1 MTNTLTRLLL
11 TAALCGLFLLSEA
24 QERNAVSAPDPAAP
38 RMPADSISRD
48 YRLDGVVI
56 GTQRP
61 PSPLGSI
68 AEGRFRL
75 LMRNSSA
82 LPRFAGSIDPM
93 RILQLMPGV
102 QTAAEG
108 NSGLYVRGN
117 DAGQNLIL
125 LNQAPLYAHAHL
137 LGFFS
142 VFNPGQVAS
151 FELSKTGGGRI
162 ETAMQPATVVVQ
174 SREETGVRWGVEG
187 DLGIIASQATVTA
200 PLTDRAALFLS
211 GRRSYTG
218 WLIGALSPKGEDDLN
233 YRLQDYDATLAWQID
248 DHNKLIVNSH
258 YGDDRTHITYNE
270 GLLGGRLQW
279 YASVS
284 SATLRSELS
293 PTTHMENAL
302 YYSRLDTRL
311 TASTTGISA
320 QAPSS
325 IGDLGYKHSTRWHIG
340 RLQLAAGLQYAYR
353 RIRPQHI
360 ASDYGGIADAG
371 RGPRYDTHELAPFLA
386 ATIPLTH
393 SLTCDAA
400 LRYGFYLLQGDGRI
414 ASYRHASPQ
423 PSLSLDWQVA
433 RGSRLRASYNYIT
446 QYIHKVPSSNISFST
461 DFWMAPTRR
470 TPPQHTHHA
479 ALGYF
484 AEAAGGRLN
493 FSAEAYYQRMYRVLE
508 YNAPLTG
515 MVNNRYELEQYLH
528 SGDGEAYGMEF
539 MVSYAGR
546 KFNGWISYTLGE
558 IGASIRR
565 PQRRTAL
572 PRFARPAAR
581 PLACGELHAGRTL
594 GVVDGLRLRFGRRLY
609 PDARPLHRR
618 RFVRPRTRLLQR
630 RPPAGLPPAR
640 PVGHLLAA
648 VETVAQRHQSLP
660 LQPLRPPQPAL
671 HLVAGARRR
680 REARI
685 PDPSAPALPLHRHPL
700 RKLDFQILN
709 AP

>member
-400 LRYGFYLLQGDGRI
+400 LRYGFYLLQGDRANRLLPPRLAPAEPLARLAGRT
-414 ASYRHASPQ
+414 RQ
-423 PSLSLDWQVA
+423 PAAGLLQ
-433 RGSRLRASYNYIT
+433 L
-446 QYIHKVPSSNISFST
+446 
-461 DFWMAPTRR
+461 
-470 TPPQHTHHA
+470 HHA
-479 ALGYF
+479 VHPQSPLVEHQLLHRLLDGADPTHAAAAYPSCGARLLRRSGRRAAQLLGRGLLP
-484 AEAAGGRLN
+484 AHVPRIGVQRAAHGYGQQPLRTGTVPPFGRRRSLRHGVHGLLRR
-493 FSAEAYYQRMYRVLE
+493 SEIQRMD
-508 YNAPLTG
+508 
-515 MVNNRYELEQYLH
+515 QLH
-528 SGDGEAYGMEF
+528 A
-539 MVSYAGR
+539 
-546 KFNGWISYTLGE
+546 GE

-594 GVVDGLRLRFGRRLY
+594 GVVDGLRLRFGGAYTPTRDLY
-609 PDARPLHRR
+609 IAGGS
-618 RFVRPRTRLLQR
+618 FVR
-630 RPPAGLPPAR
+630 
-640 PVGHLLAA
+640 GHG
-648 VETVAQRHQSLP
+648 SYN
-660 LQPLRPPQPAL
+660 
-671 HLVAGARRR
+671 GARLPDYHRLDLSVTYWLRR
-680 REARI
+680 KPWRSGINLSLFNLYAHRNPLYISWPVLVDEEKHEYQIHPRRHYLYTVI
-685 PDPSAPALPLHRHPL
+685 PSVSWIF
-700 RKLDFQILN
+700 KF
-709 AP
+709 

>member
-174 SREETGVRWGVEG
+174 SHEETGVRWGVEG

-233 YRLQDYDATLAWQID
+233 YRLQDYDATFAWQID

-320 QAPSS
+320 QA
-325 IGDLGYKHSTRWHIG
+325 D
-340 RLQLAAGLQYAYR
+340 
-353 RIRPQHI
+353 
-360 ASDYGGIADAG
+360 
-371 RGPRYDTHELAPFLA
+371 
-386 ATIPLTH
+386 
-393 SLTCDAA
+393 
-400 LRYGFYLLQGDGRI
+400 
-414 ASYRHASPQ
+414 
-423 PSLSLDWQVA
+423 
-433 RGSRLRASYNYIT
+433 
-446 QYIHKVPSSNISFST
+446 
-461 DFWMAPTRR
+461 
-470 TPPQHTHHA
+470 
-479 ALGYF
+479 
-484 AEAAGGRLN
+484 
-493 FSAEAYYQRMYRVLE
+493 
-508 YNAPLTG
+508 
-515 MVNNRYELEQYLH
+515 
-528 SGDGEAYGMEF
+528 
-539 MVSYAGR
+539 R
-546 KFNGWISYTLGE
+546 KS
-558 IGASIRR
+558 
-565 PQRRTAL
+565 
-572 PRFARPAAR
+572 
-581 PLACGELHAGRTL
+581 
-594 GVVDGLRLRFGRRLY
+594 VV
-609 PDARPLHRR
+609 
-618 RFVRPRTRLLQR
+618 
-630 RPPAGLPPAR
+630 
-640 PVGHLLAA
+640 
-648 VETVAQRHQSLP
+648 
-660 LQPLRPPQPAL
+660 
-671 HLVAGARRR
+671 
-680 REARI
+680 
-685 PDPSAPALPLHRHPL
+685 
-700 RKLDFQILN
+700 
-709 AP
+709 

>member
-433 RGSRLRASYNYIT
+433 RGSRLRASYNYTT
-446 QYIHKVPSSNISFST
+446 QYIHKVPSSNISFAT

-470 TPPQHTHHA
+470 TPVT
-479 ALGYF
+479 GCT
-484 AEAAGGRLN
+484 
-493 FSAEAYYQRMYRVLE
+493 
-508 YNAPLTG
+508 LT
-515 MVNNRYELEQYLH
+515 
-528 SGDGEAYGMEF
+528 S
-539 MVSYAGR
+539 
-546 KFNGWISYTLGE
+546 
-558 IGASIRR
+558 
-565 PQRRTAL
+565 
-572 PRFARPAAR
+572 
-581 PLACGELHAGRTL
+581 
-594 GVVDGLRLRFGRRLY
+594 
-609 PDARPLHRR
+609 
-618 RFVRPRTRLLQR
+618 
-630 RPPAGLPPAR
+630 
-640 PVGHLLAA
+640 
-648 VETVAQRHQSLP
+648 
-660 LQPLRPPQPAL
+660 
-671 HLVAGARRR
+671 
-680 REARI
+680 
-685 PDPSAPALPLHRHPL
+685 
-700 RKLDFQILN
+700 
-709 AP
+709 

>member
-270 GLLGGRLQW
+270 GLLGGRL
-279 YASVS
+279 
-284 SATLRSELS
+284 
-293 PTTHMENAL
+293 
-302 YYSRLDTRL
+302 
-311 TASTTGISA
+311 
-320 QAPSS
+320 
-325 IGDLGYKHSTRWHIG
+325 
-340 RLQLAAGLQYAYR
+340 
-353 RIRPQHI
+353 
-360 ASDYGGIADAG
+360 
-371 RGPRYDTHELAPFLA
+371 
-386 ATIPLTH
+386 
-393 SLTCDAA
+393 
-400 LRYGFYLLQGDGRI
+400 
-414 ASYRHASPQ
+414 
-423 PSLSLDWQVA
+423 
-433 RGSRLRASYNYIT
+433 
-446 QYIHKVPSSNISFST
+446 
-461 DFWMAPTRR
+461 
-470 TPPQHTHHA
+470 
-479 ALGYF
+479 
-484 AEAAGGRLN
+484 N

-546 KFNGWISYTLGE
+546 KFNGWISYTLGKSVRQF
-558 IGASIRR
+558 A
-565 PQRRTAL
+565 AL
-572 PRFARPAAR
+572 N
-581 PLACGELHAGRTL
+581 
-594 GVVDGLRLRFGRRLY
+594 DGLPFPASLDRRHDLSLAASYMPGERWELSTVFVYASGGAYTPTRDLY
-609 PDARPLHRR
+609 IAGGS
-618 RFVRPRTRLLQR
+618 FVR
-630 RPPAGLPPAR
+630 
-640 PVGHLLAA
+640 GHG
-648 VETVAQRHQSLP
+648 SYN
-660 LQPLRPPQPAL
+660 
-671 HLVAGARRR
+671 GARLPDYHRLDLSVTYWLRR
-680 REARI
+680 KPWRSGINLSLFNLYAHRNPLYISWPVLVDEEKHEYQIHPRRHYLYTVI
-685 PDPSAPALPLHRHPL
+685 PSVSWIF
-700 RKLDFQILN
+700 KF
-709 AP
+709 

>member
-400 LRYGFYLLQGDGRI
+400 LRYGFYLLQGDGRV

-546 KFNGWISYTLGE
+546 KFNGWISYTLGKSVRQF
-558 IGASIRR
+558 A
-565 PQRRTAL
+565 AL
-572 PRFARPAAR
+572 N
-581 PLACGELHAGRTL
+581 
-594 GVVDGLRLRFGRRLY
+594 DGLPFPASLDRRHDLSLAASYMPGERWELSTVFVYASGGAYTPTRDLY
-609 PDARPLHRR
+609 IAGGS
-618 RFVRPRTRLLQR
+618 FVR
-630 RPPAGLPPAR
+630 
-640 PVGHLLAA
+640 GHG
-648 VETVAQRHQSLP
+648 SYN
-660 LQPLRPPQPAL
+660 
-671 HLVAGARRR
+671 GARLPDYHRLDLSVTYWLRWKPWRSGINLSLFNLYAHRNPLYISWPVLVDEEKHEYQIHPRR
-680 REARI
+680 HYLYTVI
-685 PDPSAPALPLHRHPL
+685 PSVSWIF
-700 RKLDFQILN
+700 KF
-709 AP
+709 

>member
-446 QYIHKVPSSNISFST
+446 QYIHKVPSSNISFAT

-479 ALGYF
+479 ALSYF

-546 KFNGWISYTLGE
+546 KFNGWISYTLGKSVRQF
-558 IGASIRR
+558 A
-565 PQRRTAL
+565 AL
-572 PRFARPAAR
+572 NDGLPFPGFARP
-581 PLACGELHAGRTL
+581 GGTTS
-594 GVVDGLRLRFGRRLY
+594 RLRRCYMPANAGSCRRSSSTLRAA
-609 PDARPLHRR
+609 PIPRR
-618 RFVRPRTRLLQR
+618 ATSTSPAVRSSADTAPT
-630 RPPAGLPPAR
+630 
-640 PVGHLLAA
+640 
-648 VETVAQRHQSLP
+648 T
-660 LQPLRPPQPAL
+660 
-671 HLVAGARRR
+671 
-680 REARI
+680 
-685 PDPSAPALPLHRHPL
+685 APACRITTGSTCRSPTGCGGNRGAAASISPSSTSTPTAT
-700 RKLDFQILN
+700 RSTSRGRCSSTKRSTNTRSIR
-709 AP
+709 AGITSTPSSPP

>member
-340 RLQLAAGLQYAYR
+340 RLQLAAGL
-353 RIRPQHI
+353 
-360 ASDYGGIADAG
+360 
-371 RGPRYDTHELAPFLA
+371 
-386 ATIPLTH
+386 
-393 SLTCDAA
+393 
-400 LRYGFYLLQGDGRI
+400 
-414 ASYRHASPQ
+414 
-423 PSLSLDWQVA
+423 
-433 RGSRLRASYNYIT
+433 
-446 QYIHKVPSSNISFST
+446 
-461 DFWMAPTRR
+461 
-470 TPPQHTHHA
+470 
-479 ALGYF
+479 
-484 AEAAGGRLN
+484 
-493 FSAEAYYQRMYRVLE
+493 
-508 YNAPLTG
+508 
-515 MVNNRYELEQYLH
+515 
-528 SGDGEAYGMEF
+528 
-539 MVSYAGR
+539 
-546 KFNGWISYTLGE
+546 
-558 IGASIRR
+558 
-565 PQRRTAL
+565 
-572 PRFARPAAR
+572 
-581 PLACGELHAGRTL
+581 
-594 GVVDGLRLRFGRRLY
+594 
-609 PDARPLHRR
+609 
-618 RFVRPRTRLLQR
+618 
-630 RPPAGLPPAR
+630 
-640 PVGHLLAA
+640 
-648 VETVAQRHQSLP
+648 
-660 LQPLRPPQPAL
+660 
-671 HLVAGARRR
+671 
-680 REARI
+680 
-685 PDPSAPALPLHRHPL
+685 
-700 RKLDFQILN
+700 
-709 AP
+709 

>member
-539 MVSYAGR
+539 MVSSPVGNSTDGSATRWGNRCVNSPPSTTDCPSPLRSTGGTTSRLRRVTCRANAGSCR
-546 KFNGWISYTLGE
+546 RSSSTLRAAPIPRRATSTSPAVRSSADTAPTTAPACRITTGSTCRSPT
-558 IGASIRR
+558 GCGGNRGAAASIS
-565 PQRRTAL
+565 PSSTSTPTAT
-572 PRFARPAAR
+572 RSTSRGR
-581 PLACGELHAGRTL
+581 CSSTKRSTNTRSIRAGITST
-594 GVVDGLRLRFGRRLY
+594 
-609 PDARPLHRR
+609 PSS
-618 RFVRPRTRLLQR
+618 
-630 RPPAGLPPAR
+630 PP
-640 PVGHLLAA
+640 
-648 VETVAQRHQSLP
+648 
-660 LQPLRPPQPAL
+660 
-671 HLVAGARRR
+671 
-680 REARI
+680 
-685 PDPSAPALPLHRHPL
+685 
-700 RKLDFQILN
+700 
-709 AP
+709 

>member
-371 RGPRYDTHELAPFLA
+371 RGPRYDT
-386 ATIPLTH
+386 
-393 SLTCDAA
+393 
-400 LRYGFYLLQGDGRI
+400 
-414 ASYRHASPQ
+414 
-423 PSLSLDWQVA
+423 
-433 RGSRLRASYNYIT
+433 
-446 QYIHKVPSSNISFST
+446 QYIHKVPSSNISFAT

-515 MVNNRYELEQYLH
+515 MVNNRYELEQYIH

-546 KFNGWISYTLGE
+546 KFNGWISYTLGKSVRQF
-558 IGASIRR
+558 A
-565 PQRRTAL
+565 AL
-572 PRFARPAAR
+572 N
-581 PLACGELHAGRTL
+581 
-594 GVVDGLRLRFGRRLY
+594 DGLPFPASLDRRHDLSLAASYMPGERWELSTVFVYASGGAYTPTRDLY
-609 PDARPLHRR
+609 IAGGS
-618 RFVRPRTRLLQR
+618 FVR
-630 RPPAGLPPAR
+630 
-640 PVGHLLAA
+640 GHG
-648 VETVAQRHQSLP
+648 SYN
-660 LQPLRPPQPAL
+660 
-671 HLVAGARRR
+671 GARLPDYHRLDLSVTYWLRR
-680 REARI
+680 KPWRSGINLSLFNLYAHRNPLYISWPVLVDEEKHEYHIHPRRHYLYTVI
-685 PDPSAPALPLHRHPL
+685 PSVSWIF
-700 RKLDFQILN
+700 KF
-709 AP
+709 